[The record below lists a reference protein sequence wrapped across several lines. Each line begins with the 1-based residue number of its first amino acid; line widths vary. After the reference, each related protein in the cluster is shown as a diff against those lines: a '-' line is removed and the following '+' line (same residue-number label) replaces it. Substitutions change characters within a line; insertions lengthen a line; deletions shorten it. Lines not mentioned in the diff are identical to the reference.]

1 MPRRIIVQLSVLLTL
16 AVSLLLAADYSFP
29 APAALPAHDRMPGIL
44 IKPDGSLLKNTTGW
58 EDQRTYLKAMLAHYE
73 YGRMPPIPKGVRI
86 EERQQTTVHGGKAIQ
101 VLGTIEVTRNGRSAK
116 FRVGIVRPARDGV
129 FPVIVKNDTFR
140 FDINEIVNERQRE
153 QYLESHRDEIEE
165 FVHEEAIRRGYV
177 ICKFIRTD
185 VAADHKNNLDTGVL
199 PLYPEYD
206 WGTVAVWAWAH
217 AVVLEALH
225 GKPYV
230 DVKKT
235 AATGHSR
242 GGKTALCAG
251 IYDERIAVT
260 APNSSGTGGTGSAR
274 YFDPEQKPQILA
286 ATHKSFPYW
295 FHPRYYSFNG
305 QEERMP
311 FDAHTAKALVAPR
324 ALVNAHARHDFWANP
339 YGTYL
344 THLAA
349 RRVFDWLG
357 VEENIQLHWRDGG
370 HNQDQEDWLTLFDFC
385 DRQFFGKKS
394 ERAFEPNPYPGKY
407 STEDRLPQ
415 WP

>member
-1 MPRRIIVQLSVLLTL
+1 MFRRIALHLPVLFLL
-16 AVSLLLAADYSFP
+16 ALLPLPAADYSFP
-29 APAALPAHDRMPGIL
+29 APETLPAHDRMPGIL
-44 IKPDGSLLKNTTGW
+44 VQPDGSVLKDTAGW
-58 EDQRTYLKAMLAHYE
+58 KQQRAYLKAMLAHYQ
-73 YGRMPPIPKGVRI
+73 YGHMPPVPKGVRI
-86 EERQQTTVHGGKAIQ
+86 EERQQTTVHDGKATQI
-101 VLGTIEVTRNGRSAK
+101 LGTITVRRNGKSAK
-116 FRVGIVRPARDGV
+116 FRVGIIRPARDGA
-129 FPVIVKNDTFR
+129 FPAIVKNDTFR
-140 FDINEIVNERQRE
+140 FDLNEIVDERRRE
-153 QYLESHRDEIEE
+153 QYRESHRGEIEE

-185 VAADHKNNLDTGVL
+185 VAADQKDSRETGVY

-206 WGTVAVWAWAH
+206 WATITVWAWAH

-225 GKPYV
+225 QEPYV

-274 YFDPEQKPQILA
+274 YFDSEQKPQTLA
-286 ATHKSFPYW
+286 ATHNSFPYW
-295 FHPRYYSFNG
+295 FLERFYSFNG
-305 QEERMP
+305 QEEKMP
-311 FDAHTAKALVAPR
+311 FDAHTAKALIAPR

-357 VEENIQLHWRDGG
+357 VEERIRLHWRDGG
-370 HNQDQEDWLTLFDFC
+370 HNQDREDWLALFDFC

-394 ERAFEPNPYPGKY
+394 ERVFEPNPYPGKY